1 MRTSSAKVRVFDAAT
16 RAEIQRK
23 KLAALEAD
31 NWVEDRP
38 KDDDDDDYQDADS
51 GDGVTATLPGAPPT
65 QMPNGKRCARGRVGC
80 GRSEAEESEEESQE
94 RQVQRRAKV
103 QDITGMHT
111 LKAMPSPV
119 GGGGLASK
127 SFARRALQEI
137 IDDAQYDHYPSWV
150 PNFASVAAAPSI
162 YPKRSFCPITGLL
175 GKYKCPMT
183 GEYLAT
189 LPAYETHR
197 ETRLKGLV

>member
-1 MRTSSAKVRVFDAAT
+1 
-16 RAEIQRK
+16 
-23 KLAALEAD
+23 
-31 NWVEDRP
+31 
-38 KDDDDDDYQDADS
+38 
-51 GDGVTATLPGAPPT
+51 
-65 QMPNGKRCARGRVGC
+65 
-80 GRSEAEESEEESQE
+80 
-94 RQVQRRAKV
+94 
-103 QDITGMHT
+103 
-111 LKAMPSPV
+111 
-119 GGGGLASK
+119 
-127 SFARRALQEI
+127 
-137 IDDAQYDHYPSWV
+137 V

>member
-1 MRTSSAKVRVFDAAT
+1 MAEVAVDAPK
-16 RAEIQRK
+16 RKNRK
-23 KLAALEAD
+23 KKAKNDKFGAAQ
-31 NWVEDRP
+31 
-38 KDDDDDDYQDADS
+38 KCK
-51 GDGVTATLPGAPPT
+51 TLQACQINAPP
-65 QMPNGKRCARGRVGC
+65 
-80 GRSEAEESEEESQE
+80 
-94 RQVQRRAKV
+94 
-103 QDITGMHT
+103 
-111 LKAMPSPV
+111 PV
-119 GGGGLASK
+119 GGLGAK
-127 SFARRALQEI
+127 SAFCSPLQEI

-150 PNFASVAAAPSI
+150 PNFASVAAAPSM

>member
-1 MRTSSAKVRVFDAAT
+1 MSSQLGLDLRPPPVPGVCAQ
-16 RAEIQRK
+16 EI
-23 KLAALEAD
+23 LD
-31 NWVEDRP
+31 
-38 KDDDDDDYQDADS
+38 
-51 GDGVTATLPGAPPT
+51 
-65 QMPNGKRCARGRVGC
+65 
-80 GRSEAEESEEESQE
+80 EAEYH
-94 RQVQRRAKV
+94 K
-103 QDITGMHT
+103 
-111 LKAMPSPV
+111 
-119 GGGGLASK
+119 
-127 SFARRALQEI
+127 
-137 IDDAQYDHYPSWV
+137 YPSWV

>member
-1 MRTSSAKVRVFDAAT
+1 MRQPPCLDSPADPDA
-16 RAEIQRK
+16 QRK
-23 KLAALEAD
+23 
-31 NWVEDRP
+31 R
-38 KDDDDDDYQDADS
+38 Y
-51 GDGVTATLPGAPPT
+51 
-65 QMPNGKRCARGRVGC
+65 ARGRDGC
-80 GRSEAEESEEESQE
+80 GRPEAEEPEEESQE

-103 QDITGMHT
+103 QDITGMHA
-111 LKAMPSPV
+111 LSAVPSPSPGSNLSV
-119 GGGGLASK
+119 
-127 SFARRALQEI
+127 FARRALQEI

-162 YPKRSFCPITGLL
+162 YPKRNFCPITGLL

-197 ETRLKGLV
+197 ETRLKGLI